1 VTKTGLFLT
10 SFVAAIPG
18 AVLAYLMVMAF
29 LSHSGGP
36 SMWTKILA
44 GLLLII
50 GGLLAAMPFGIMVFT
65 GPKTEKAPK
74 KLKEEAAK
82 EEGSAVVAAESEAE
96 LEAEEAEEGSGSRRA
111 VTDPSLEVV
120 EATSDEVIEANSDDF
135 AEAGGAEKAAEI
147 SDDDSDFEVH
157 AEASDSGEF
166 LEAEEEEPKK
176 GKKK

>member
-18 AVLAYLMVMAF
+18 AALAYLMVMAF

-36 SMWTKILA
+36 SMWTKALA
-44 GLLLII
+44 GMLLVI
-50 GGLLAAMPFGIMVFT
+50 GGLLAVMPFGIMVFA

-74 KLKEEAAK
+74 KPKDEAAK

-96 LEAEEAEEGSGSRRA
+96 LEAEEAGEGSGSRAA
-111 VTDPSLEVV
+111 VTDPNLEVV
-120 EATSDEVIEANSDDF
+120 EADSDDF
-135 AEAGGAEKAAEI
+135 APAGKVEGADEDATEV
-147 SDDDSDFEVH
+147 SEDDSDFEVN
-157 AEASDSGEF
+157 AEASDSGDELF
-166 LEAEEEEPKK
+166 EAEEDEPKK

>member
-18 AVLAYLMVMAF
+18 AALAYLMVMAF

-36 SMWTKILA
+36 SMWTKALA

-50 GGLLAAMPFGIMVFT
+50 GGLLAMMPFGIMVFA

-74 KLKEEAAK
+74 KSKEEAAK

-96 LEAEEAEEGSGSRRA
+96 LEAEEAGESSGSRPA
-111 VTDPSLEVV
+111 VTDPNLEVV
-120 EATSDEVIEANSDDF
+120 EANSDDF
-135 AEAGGAEKAAEI
+135 APAGEEAAEV
-147 SDDDSDFEVH
+147 SEEDSDFEVNPD
-157 AEASDSGEF
+157 ASDSSDEL
-166 LEAEEEEPKK
+166 LEAEEKPPKK